1 MRKLISTM
9 MTGVFLTGIGIGLA
23 GCSDETA
30 EKSQVTT
37 STPGG
42 KTTQT
47 TETSVK
53 TSGDNPPAPTK
64 TP

>member
-1 MRKLISTM
+1 MRKLISATM
-9 MTGVFLTGIGIGLA
+9 MGVLLTGLGVGLS
-23 GCSDETA
+23 GCSDESK

-47 TETSVK
+47 VEKSVK
-53 TSGDNPPAPTK
+53 TSGDNPPTPTK